1 MVLSDKILNKL
12 FNSEYIKNIY
22 PMIDNIDVNVDWD
35 GDDAFPFYKLH
46 VTVKLNDPSFNEYNI
61 YEKGF
66 DPHYLYDYHLKYLL
80 NFLNINLNTALIEQ
94 VFIKVLNPNGE
105 EIVKY

>member
-1 MVLSDKILNKL
+1 MILTDKVLNKL

-35 GDDAFPFYKLH
+35 GDDSFPFYKLH
-46 VTVKLNDPSFNEYNI
+46 VTVKLNDPPITDKNM

-66 DPHYLYDYHLKYLL
+66 DPHYLYDAHLEYLL
-80 NFLNINLNTALIEQ
+80 KFLNINKNTATVQQ
-94 VFIKVLNPNGE
+94 VFIKVVNKDGE
-105 EIVKY
+105 TIYG